1 MRLKVDLCLAYNNIK
16 EIKAHRTYTNE
27 RFPKMVLNDKKWFS
41 RFAVALG
48 GFLIFVGIVVT
59 GVFITGYLGLVD
71 FNIIETENLQSLVL
85 GLLLMIGAVDL
96 VAGIILWR
104 R

>member
-1 MRLKVDLCLAYNNIK
+1 MFDKLLLKS
-16 EIKAHRTYTNE
+16 T
-27 RFPKMVLNDKKWFS
+27 KWFS

-48 GFLIFVGIVVT
+48 GFLIFVGIIII
-59 GVFITGYLGLVD
+59 GVFLIGFLGVVD
-71 FNIIETENLQSLVL
+71 FSLIETESIQTLFMALLIVL
-85 GLLLMIGAVDL
+85 GVIDL

>member
-1 MRLKVDLCLAYNNIK
+1 MVDKI
-16 EIKAHRTYTNE
+16 
-27 RFPKMVLNDKKWFS
+27 VLRVTKWFS

-48 GFLIFVGIVVT
+48 GFLIFVGIIVI
-59 GVFITGYLGLVD
+59 GVFLIGFLDVVD
-71 FNIIETENLQSLVL
+71 FSIIDSETFQSLSLVL
-85 GLLLMIGAVDL
+85 LLAIGLVDL

>member
-1 MRLKVDLCLAYNNIK
+1 MVDESML
-16 EIKAHRTYTNE
+16 RVT
-27 RFPKMVLNDKKWFS
+27 KWFS

-48 GFLIFVGIVVT
+48 GFLIFVGIMVI
-59 GVFITGYLGLVD
+59 GVFLIGFLGAVD
-71 FNIIETENLQSLVL
+71 FSIIDSESLQGLFL
-85 GLLLMIGAVDL
+85 GLLLAIGLVDL

>member
-1 MRLKVDLCLAYNNIK
+1 MLQDRKLL
-16 EIKAHRTYTNE
+16 
-27 RFPKMVLNDKKWFS
+27 S

-48 GFLIFVGIVVT
+48 GFLIFVGIVVIGGFLIGFL
-59 GVFITGYLGLVD
+59 GVVD
-71 FNIIETENLQSLVL
+71 FSIVESENLQSLFL
-85 GLLLMIGAVDL
+85 GLLLAIGLVDL

>member
-1 MRLKVDLCLAYNNIK
+1 MMLGV
-16 EIKAHRTYTNE
+16 
-27 RFPKMVLNDKKWFS
+27 KKWFS

-48 GFLIFVGIVVT
+48 GFLIFVGIIMM
-59 GVFITGYLGLVD
+59 GVFLISFFGMVD
-71 FNIIETENLQSLVL
+71 LSILETENLQNLP
-85 GLLLMIGAVDL
+85 LLLLLAIGLADL

>member
-1 MRLKVDLCLAYNNIK
+1 MKLFTTRRSEERNIKVD
-16 EIKAHRTYTNE
+16 E
-27 RFPKMVLNDKKWFS
+27 RMLRVTKRFS

-48 GFLIFVGIVVT
+48 GFLIFVGIIVIEVFLIGFL
-59 GVFITGYLGLVD
+59 GVVD
-71 FNIIETENLQSLVL
+71 FSTIDSETFYCLSLVL
-85 GLLLMIGAVDL
+85 LLTIGLLDL

>member
-1 MRLKVDLCLAYNNIK
+1 MMG
-16 EIKAHRTYTNE
+16 NE
-27 RFPKMVLNDKKWFS
+27 GMWGVKKWSS

-48 GFLIFVGIVVT
+48 GFLIFVGIIVI
-59 GVFITGYLGLVD
+59 GAFLISFFDMVD
-71 FNIIETENLQSLVL
+71 LSILETENLQNVS
-85 GLLLMIGAVDL
+85 LLLLLAIGLADL

>member
-1 MRLKVDLCLAYNNIK
+1 MVDEMMLGV
-16 EIKAHRTYTNE
+16 T
-27 RFPKMVLNDKKWFS
+27 KWFS

-48 GFLIFVGIVVT
+48 GFLIFVGIMVI
-59 GVFITGYLGLVD
+59 GVFLIGFLGAVD
-71 FNIIETENLQSLVL
+71 FSIIDSESLQGLFL
-85 GLLLMIGAVDL
+85 GLLLAIGLVDL

>member
-1 MRLKVDLCLAYNNIK
+1 
-16 EIKAHRTYTNE
+16 
-27 RFPKMVLNDKKWFS
+27 MVGGRVLGVRKRFS

-48 GFLIFVGIVVT
+48 GFLIFVGIIVI
-59 GVFITGYLGLVD
+59 GVFLIGFLGVVD
-71 FNIIETENLQSLVL
+71 LSIIESENFQSLS
-85 GLLLMIGAVDL
+85 LLLLLAIGLVDL

>member
-1 MRLKVDLCLAYNNIK
+1 MRLFTMRGSEGSMMGAKRVFGV
-16 EIKAHRTYTNE
+16 R
-27 RFPKMVLNDKKWFS
+27 KWFS

-48 GFLIFVGIVVT
+48 GFLIFVGIIVI
-59 GVFITGYLGLVD
+59 GVFLIVLFDMVD
-71 FNIIETENLQSLVL
+71 LSVLETENLQNSA
-85 GLLLMIGAVDL
+85 LLLLLVIGLVDL

>member
-1 MRLKVDLCLAYNNIK
+1 MRLFTTIRSEGNMMG
-16 EIKAHRTYTNE
+16 NE
-27 RFPKMVLNDKKWFS
+27 GILGVKKCFS

-48 GFLIFVGIVVT
+48 GFLIFVGIIVI
-59 GVFITGYLGLVD
+59 GAFLISFFDMVD
-71 FNIIETENLQSLVL
+71 LSILETENLQNVS
-85 GLLLMIGAVDL
+85 LLLLLAIGLADL

>member
-1 MRLKVDLCLAYNNIK
+1 M
-16 EIKAHRTYTNE
+16 
-27 RFPKMVLNDKKWFS
+27 MVGEMMLGVTKRFS

-48 GFLIFVGIVVT
+48 GFLIFVGIVVI
-59 GVFITGYLGLVD
+59 GVFIIGFFGMVD
-71 FNIIETENLQSLVL
+71 VSIIESENLQSLFL
-85 GLLLMIGAVDL
+85 GLLLAIGLVDL

>member
-1 MRLKVDLCLAYNNIK
+1 MLRI
-16 EIKAHRTYTNE
+16 T
-27 RFPKMVLNDKKWFS
+27 KWFS

-48 GFLIFVGIVVT
+48 GFLIFVGTIVI
-59 GVFITGYLGLVD
+59 GAFLIGLFGIVD
-71 FNIIETENLQSLVL
+71 LSVLESGNLQNLP
-85 GLLLMIGAVDL
+85 LLLFLAIGLADL

>member
-1 MRLKVDLCLAYNNIK
+1 MMLRV
-16 EIKAHRTYTNE
+16 T
-27 RFPKMVLNDKKWFS
+27 KWFS

-48 GFLIFVGIVVT
+48 GFLIFVGIIVI
-59 GVFITGYLGLVD
+59 GFFIIGFLDVVD
-71 FNIIETENLQSLVL
+71 FSIIDSETFQSLSLVL
-85 GLLLMIGAVDL
+85 LLAIGLVDL

>member
-1 MRLKVDLCLAYNNIK
+1 
-16 EIKAHRTYTNE
+16 
-27 RFPKMVLNDKKWFS
+27 MVSFKKLFS

-48 GFLIFVGIVVT
+48 GFLIFVGIIVT
-59 GVFITGYLGLVD
+59 CVFIVGYLGVVD
-71 FNIIETENLQSLVL
+71 FSILENDSFESLSL
-85 GLLLMIGAVDL
+85 MLLMMIGLIDL

>member
-1 MRLKVDLCLAYNNIK
+1 MVDESML
-16 EIKAHRTYTNE
+16 RVT
-27 RFPKMVLNDKKWFS
+27 KWFS

-48 GFLIFVGIVVT
+48 GFLIFAGIIVV
-59 GVFITGYLGLVD
+59 GVFLIGFFGMVD
-71 FNIIETENLQSLVL
+71 LSILENGNLQNLS
-85 GLLLMIGAVDL
+85 LLLLLAIGMIDF

>member
-1 MRLKVDLCLAYNNIK
+1 MSCFEGKV
-16 EIKAHRTYTNE
+16 
-27 RFPKMVLNDKKWFS
+27 MVKKSMFGATKWFN

-48 GFLIFVGIVVT
+48 GFLIFAGIIV
-59 GVFITGYLGLVD
+59 IGLFLIGFFGMVD
-71 FNIIETENLQSLVL
+71 LSILETENLQSLPF
-85 GLLLMIGAVDL
+85 LLLLAIGLVDL

>member
-1 MRLKVDLCLAYNNIK
+1 MLDDEVMLGVAK
-16 EIKAHRTYTNE
+16 
-27 RFPKMVLNDKKWFS
+27 RFT

-48 GFLIFVGIVVT
+48 GFLIFVGIIVIAVFLISFL
-59 GVFITGYLGLVD
+59 GVVD
-71 FNIIETENLQSLVL
+71 FSIIETESIQSLFL
-85 GLLLMIGAVDL
+85 GLLLAVGLVDL